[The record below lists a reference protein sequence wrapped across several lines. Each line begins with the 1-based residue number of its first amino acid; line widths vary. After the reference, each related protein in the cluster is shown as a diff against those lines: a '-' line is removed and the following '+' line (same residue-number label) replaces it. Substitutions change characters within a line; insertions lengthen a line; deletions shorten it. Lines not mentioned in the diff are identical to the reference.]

1 RCLQNRS
8 ARGERVSSG
17 TGRSCY
23 HKSVCSGFYDP
34 LAILSC
40 GDVQHLV
47 GGPRQKECF
56 VETVS
61 DTMAILGD
69 CDAPL
74 FLDLEVAVEPA
85 FERSFE
91 ILWFDF
97 GQIASSAEVDC
108 EDRRL

>member
-47 GGPRQKECF
+47 GGPRQQECF

-69 CDAPL
+69 RDAPF
-74 FLDLEVAVEPA
+74 FLAVEVAVEPA
-85 FERSFE
+85 FEGSFE
-91 ILWFDF
+91 IVWL
-97 GQIASSAEVDC
+97 
-108 EDRRL
+108 DRRFLALSAVCAC